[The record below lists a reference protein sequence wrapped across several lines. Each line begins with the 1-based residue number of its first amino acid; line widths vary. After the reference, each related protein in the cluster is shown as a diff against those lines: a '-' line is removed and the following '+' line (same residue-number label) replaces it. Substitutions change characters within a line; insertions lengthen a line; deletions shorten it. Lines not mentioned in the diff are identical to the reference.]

1 MDDADSGW
9 ADENDLSMEAE
20 SALREKRRAE
30 RERRLVEHK
39 LKKEEKEVSKTVT
52 AAKGRMSAVKMS

>member
-1 MDDADSGW
+1 
-9 ADENDLSMEAE
+9 MEAE